1 MIISEIPDTQSSYTL
16 ADWVELFVTSNQ
28 EDISKSRVRS
38 FIEQQSGTDPSD
50 SDIDN
55 IWLELENRQFLYGE
69 NPPYTVNRDLIVHN
83 LDWNECPEYLTC
95 LIFSLYGNQSDS
107 VTGGRIFE
115 KISNEAIRNFIGG
128 KSIIFGAPNEI
139 TVEELAKE
147 LQEKFITEFPSER
160 RDRNLDIVAWKPFG
174 DNRSSQIII
183 LIQCAAGHNWKGKL
197 KELSLDAWTK
207 YIHFACTPIRGFSL
221 PLILS
226 NSSDLFEIS
235 IDAGLIL
242 DRSRIYRNSLE
253 ETPSDNFREEL
264 KTWCLSRLEEI
275 KN

>member
-1 MIISEIPDTQSSYTL
+1 MIITDIPDTQNSCTL

-38 FIEQQSGTDPSD
+38 FIEQQSGTEPSD

-55 IWLELENRQFLYGE
+55 IWLELEHRQFLYGD
-69 NPPYTVNRDLIVHN
+69 NPPYTVDCDLIVSV

-95 LIFSLYGNQSDS
+95 LIFSLYGNPDDS
-107 VTGGRIFE
+107 ITGGRIFE

-128 KSIIFGAPNEI
+128 KSIIFGAPSSI
-139 TVEELAKE
+139 SVEELAIE
-147 LQEKFITEFPSER
+147 LNEKFVSEFPTR
-160 RDRNLDIVAWKPFG
+160 RNDRDLDIVAWKPFG
-174 DNRSSQIII
+174 DNRSSQVVI
-183 LIQCAAGHNWKGKL
+183 LIQCAAGHNWKSKL
-197 KELSLDAWTK
+197 NQLSLDAWTK

-226 NSSDLFEIS
+226 NSSDLFERS
-235 IDAGLIL
+235 MDGGLIL
-242 DRSRIYRNSLE
+242 DRSRIYRNSITE
-253 ETPSDNFREEL
+253 NPSNDLREEL
-264 KTWCLSRLEEI
+264 KTWCLSRLDEI